1 LTSLN
6 TKFNIHDV
14 NAVSHVKLNRKKYE
28 WTRYFYQVLGAE
40 LSSCVHYYDKVIQYQ
55 PTLFDDGD
63 LLEILDNQNKSQISE
78 ADKLSDVTQEAGQ
91 RTAILLHG
99 NLNVS
104 FDIQRL
110 LQELKPQMERTTRI
124 VAVAYNPYMKWLF
137 ALLSAC
143 RLSRCGQM
151 TTFVTR
157 DALEEIAKVSGF
169 ELVKVRPVCYL
180 PLRLFG
186 IGTLINRIM
195 PAVPILR
202 WLSLSAIIVFRP
214 IIPSK
219 QRPSLS
225 VVIPARN
232 EAGNIQRA
240 IMEIPQ
246 LDGVDIE
253 LIFVEGNS
261 TDNTWDEIQKVV
273 ANGHDF
279 FRLKALQQS
288 GKGKCDAVRLGFS
301 KATGELLTILDADLT
316 MPPEMLSRFYE
327 AYVEGHADFINGSRL
342 VYPMEGNAM
351 RFLNLLGNRFFSRV
365 LSTVLDVQLNDTLCG
380 TKLFSNC
387 DYQRFV
393 RWRNEFG
400 DFDPF
405 GDFELLFPMAVLGL
419 GSIDIPVRYMERT
432 YGETNISRF
441 RHGLVL
447 LKMTLVG
454 FFRIKLGRI
463 R

>member
-1 LTSLN
+1 MN
-6 TKFNIHDV
+6 Y
-14 NAVSHVKLNRKKYE
+14 VKQKKKRFG

-40 LSSCVHYYDKVIQYQ
+40 LSSSIRYYDKVIQYQ

-63 LLEILDNQNKSQISE
+63 LLEILDNPNKSQIAE
-78 ADKLSDVTQEAGQ
+78 ADKLPDLTQEEEQ

-104 FDIQRL
+104 FDIQGL
-110 LQELKPQMERTTRI
+110 LQELKPRLTRTTRI
-124 VAVAYNPYMKWLF
+124 VAVAYNPYMRWLF
-137 ALLSAC
+137 AILSAC
-143 RLSRCGQM
+143 KLSRCGQL

-157 DALEEIAKVSGF
+157 DSLTEIAKVSGF
-169 ELVKVRPVCYL
+169 ELVKVRPVCYF
-180 PLRLFG
+180 PLRLLG
-186 IGTLINRIM
+186 IGSLFNWLM

-202 WLSLSAIIVFRP
+202 WLSLASVVVFRP
-214 IIPSK
+214 IITSK
-219 QRPSLS
+219 QMPSLS

-240 IMEIPQ
+240 INEMPQ

-253 LIFVEGNS
+253 LIYVEGNS
-261 TDNTWDEIQKVV
+261 TDNTWEEIQKVV
-273 ANGHDF
+273 SNGHEF
-279 FRLKALQQS
+279 FRLKAIQQS

-316 MPPEMLSRFYE
+316 MPPEMLPRFYK
-327 AYVEGHADFINGSRL
+327 AYVEGQADFINGSRL

-351 RFLNLLGNRFFSRV
+351 RFLNLLGNRFFARM

-380 TKLFSNC
+380 TKLFSNS
-387 DYQRFV
+387 DYRRFV
-393 RWRNEFG
+393 RWRNDFG

-419 GSIDIPVRYMERT
+419 GSIDIPVRYKART

-454 FFRIKLGRI
+454 FFRIKLGQI